1 MDALSSPEILLFGP
15 FRFERRSRLLFR
27 CAEDGRYQPV
37 SIGSRALE
45 VLGVLT
51 ERAGDLV
58 TKDEIMRAA
67 WAGTVV
73 EENNLTVQISTL
85 RRVLGAGPEGESC
98 IQTMSGKGYRFVLP
112 VTQLEE

>member
-1 MDALSSPEILLFGP
+1 MDAVSSPEILFFGA
-15 FRFERRSRLLFR
+15 FRFDRRSRLLFL
-27 CAEDGRYQPV
+27 CTEGGRYQPV
-37 SIGSRALE
+37 SIGSRALA

-67 WAGTVV
+67 WPGTVV

-85 RRVLGAGPEGESC
+85 RRVLGAGSEGEAVSRPCLGRATGLSC
-98 IQTMSGKGYRFVLP
+98 P
-112 VTQLEE
+112 